1 MRIHLTIRYANI
13 INRKNELVID
23 EKLKIWLSTKDMCV
37 DSRILGAGSENSMI
51 FGDFSLPPSCTSYR
65 FEDIAISYRHFLSI
79 SLVNPVAFI
88 AVDDICKHSDFII
101 APTSDTKMAI
111 SGLRTSTLYWLGAN
125 LTPQFKGVIFS
136 LKNISGRQDELPNF
150 LVLIGS
156 HTWKFFENK
165 LQDSWWIRVRISFSL
180 K

>member
-1 MRIHLTIRYANI
+1 
-13 INRKNELVID
+13 
-23 EKLKIWLSTKDMCV
+23 MCV

-79 SLVNPVAFI
+79 SLVNPLTFI
-88 AVDDICKHSDFII
+88 AVDDICKHSDFTI
-101 APTSDTKMAI
+101 APTSVTKMAI

-125 LTPQFKGVIFS
+125 LTPQFKGVILS

-150 LVLIGS
+150 SVLIGS
-156 HTWKFFENK
+156 HTRKFFENK
-165 LQDSWWIRVRISFSL
+165 
-180 K
+180 